1 VGKEIEPKPTGP
13 SRPYRLKRK
22 EEPTEG
28 IVRIA
33 AGRAEKA
40 VEELRR
46 TGGSGDFADAVHSA
60 RKDLKKLR
68 SALRLVRA
76 ELGEKRFRAENSRYR
91 DAGQRLSASRDAEVK
106 LETLAALQRRFP
118 GELPDGSVDEWKEL
132 LSRERIGPAD
142 DDALAAQI
150 ESAIGEIEAG
160 RDEIVRWHLSAESWD
175 LLAPGIGRAYK
186 RGRRE
191 MHRARARRGA
201 EDAHNWR
208 KRAKDLWYQLRIV
221 RGSWPAVVGE
231 LAGQA
236 HELADL
242 LGAHH
247 DLTVLGE
254 DLRARAQL
262 ANGEALA
269 AAIAR
274 RQDELLDDALRL
286 GERIYAEKPRAF
298 LRRHRAYWECWREE

>member
-1 VGKEIEPKPTGP
+1 MSEEIEPKPTGP
-13 SRPYRLKRK
+13 SRSYRLKRR
-22 EEPTEG
+22 EEPAEG

-46 TGGSGDFADAVHSA
+46 AGGNGDFADAIHSA

-91 DAGQRLSASRDAEVK
+91 DAGRRLSASRDAEVK

-118 GELPDGSVDEWKEL
+118 GELPDGSVDAWKEL
-132 LSRERIGPAD
+132 LSRERAGPGD

-150 ESAIGEIEAG
+150 ESAIGKIEAG
-160 RDEIVRWHLSAESWD
+160 RGEIDRWRLPAESWD
-175 LLAPGIGRAYK
+175 LLAPGIERAYS

-191 MHRARARRGA
+191 MRRARARRRA
-201 EDAHNWR
+201 EDVHSWR

-231 LAGQA
+231 FADRA

-247 DLTVLGE
+247 DLTVLDE
-254 DLRARAQL
+254 DLRMREEL
-262 ANGEALA
+262 ANAEALA
-269 AAIAR
+269 AAIER
-274 RQDELLDDALRL
+274 CQDELLGDALRL
-286 GERIYAEKPRAF
+286 GGRIYAEKPKAF
-298 LRRHRAYWECWREE
+298 LRRQRVYWECWREE

>member
-1 VGKEIEPKPTGP
+1 MGKENEPGGP
-13 SRPYRLKRK
+13 SRSYRLKRK
-22 EEPTEG
+22 EEPAEG

-33 AGRAEKA
+33 ADRAEKA

-46 TGGSGDFADAVHSA
+46 AGGNGDFAEAIHSA

-68 SALRLVRA
+68 GALRLVRA

-91 DAGQRLSASRDAEVK
+91 DAGRRLSASRDAEVK
-106 LETLAALQRRFP
+106 LETLAALQRRFA
-118 GELPDGSVDEWKEL
+118 GELPDGPVDDWKEL
-132 LSRERIGPAD
+132 LSRERAD
-142 DDALAAQI
+142 PGGDGALAAQI
-150 ESAIGEIEAG
+150 ESAIGEIEVG
-160 RDEIVRWHLSAESWD
+160 RDEIVRWRLSAESWD
-175 LLAPGIGRAYK
+175 LLAPGIERAYK

-191 MHRARARRGA
+191 MRRARARRRAG
-201 EDAHNWR
+201 DVHSWR

-231 LAGQA
+231 LADQA

-247 DLTVLGE
+247 DLTVLDE
-254 DLRARAQL
+254 DLGAREEL

-298 LRRHRAYWECWREE
+298 LRRLRAYWEGWRQE